1 MDDPDL
7 SDVPTE
13 QEELAWQM
21 EEGYRSEA
29 MELSL
34 DPEWSG
40 LEVEGLCSG

>member
-1 MDDPDL
+1 MDYPVL

-13 QEELAWQM
+13 QEKLAQEM
-21 EEGYRSEA
+21 AEGYRSEA

-40 LEVEGLCSG
+40 LEVEGL